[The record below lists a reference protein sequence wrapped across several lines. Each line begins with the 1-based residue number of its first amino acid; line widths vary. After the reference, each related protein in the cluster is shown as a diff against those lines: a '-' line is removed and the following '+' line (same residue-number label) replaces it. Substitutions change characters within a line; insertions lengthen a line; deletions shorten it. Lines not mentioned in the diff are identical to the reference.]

1 MNYVDYREALGLGFE
16 DSEKLELLRNKLLY
30 YLDKLVEPNIRFYDS
45 DFDDFFL
52 TIGAN
57 PVGNNVLHDIGTI
70 ILRCKSMEE
79 LVSIFVIFANTT
91 ENNFYDYNFYQDASS
106 KIVFPMEFLKHSL
119 HDLKIPFEI
128 KKDKDGTF
136 VFPKGVP
143 ELDDALVTDPYN
155 WLADYPKTRDIYSR
169 TIRQISNRE
178 NARDCADNLRK
189 TFELF
194 LQEFFD
200 NKKNLE
206 SNRTTIADY
215 LKTKG
220 INAETNQM
228 IQALVNRY
236 RLLNDKAVKHN
247 DDIDD
252 RSVEF
257 LLYQTGIF
265 IRLLLVLKKNN
276 DEIG

>member
-45 DFDDFFL
+45 DFDAFFL
-52 TIGAN
+52 TIGVN
-57 PVGNNVLHDIGTI
+57 PVGYNVLDDIGTI
-70 ILRCKSMEE
+70 LLKCKRMEE
-79 LVSIFVIFANTT
+79 LVLIFVLFSNTT
-91 ENNFYDYNFYQDASS
+91 EASFNDYNLYQDFSS
-106 KIVFPMEFLKHSL
+106 RIDPPMEFLKHSL
-119 HDLKIPFEI
+119 LDLKIPFEI

-143 ELDDALVTDPYN
+143 ELDNALVTEPYN

-200 NKKNLE
+200 NKKNLD
-206 SNRTTIADY
+206 SNRTAIADY
-215 LKTKG
+215 LKNHG
-220 INAETNQM
+220 INSETNQM

-236 RLLNDKAVKHN
+236 RLLNDTAVKHN

-252 RSVEF
+252 RSIEF

-265 IRLLLVLKKNN
+265 IRLLLVLDEN
-276 DEIG
+276 DKID